1 MKTKTS
7 ASRHRSVE
15 NSTTP
20 EIILIYKILRNFAVP
35 VDLKI
40 IIDLN
45 MNFTILANLKPG
57 GIISTWFLVIPP
69 NYCYPVTVSENKDL
83 YTAQQKNKPQKL
95 LLKLLIEKIIS
106 RYSITITYVFRNIKK
121 KYHYIW
127 QVTWDSVFFSWS
139 W

>member
-1 MKTKTS
+1 MKTKPS

-45 MNFTILANLKPG
+45 INFTILANLKPG
-57 GIISTWFLVIPP
+57 GIIST
-69 NYCYPVTVSENKDL
+69 
-83 YTAQQKNKPQKL
+83 
-95 LLKLLIEKIIS
+95 
-106 RYSITITYVFRNIKK
+106 
-121 KYHYIW
+121 
-127 QVTWDSVFFSWS
+127 
-139 W
+139 